1 MKNLLFTG
9 VLLALC
15 ATSTFAQTTEPAMP
29 AAPIAAQTARNV
41 AVLVYDGVE
50 PLDMGGPIDVFNK
63 AGEITKGGYNVY
75 TVGLTHD
82 LVHCQNETFGIAP
95 KFSLD
100 DAPKPDIIIVPGA
113 ATERVLAIGKDS
125 RVQSWLRA
133 NAAPT
138 QTVMSVCTG
147 AFIVG
152 QAGLFDGKDATTHWL
167 LLPQFAAQFPLA
179 RAYGGVRYIGQGNVY
194 SAVGVSS
201 GIDGALHLVEQFS
214 GQETADSVAR
224 VLQYRRDTTP
234 FPDPNKARVQPVKPG
249 KKVALTRD
257 VDPVCG
263 MKVDDDAL
271 FTAKYNGKIY
281 GFCSLDC
288 RDKFVANPAKYLAK
302 P

>member
-1 MKNLLFTG
+1 MKNLLFASL
-9 VLLALC
+9 VLAAC
-15 ATSTFAQTTEPAMP
+15 APATFAQTTKPAQ
-29 AAPIAAQTARNV
+29 AAKTRNV
-41 AVLVYDGVE
+41 AFLIYDGVE
-50 PLDMGGPIDVFNK
+50 PLDLGGPIDVFNK
-63 AGEITKGGYNVY
+63 ANEITKGGYNVY

-82 LVHCQNETFGIAP
+82 LVHSQNETFGITP
-95 KFSLD
+95 KFSID
-100 DAPKPDIIIVPGA
+100 DAPKPDLIVVPGA
-113 ATERVLAIGKDS
+113 ATERVLVVGKDS
-125 RVQSWLRA
+125 RVQSWLKT
-133 NAAPT
+133 NAAPA

-152 QAGLFDGKDATTHWL
+152 EAGLFDGKDATTHWL

-179 RAYGGVRYIGQGNVY
+179 RAYSGVRYIGDGNIY
-194 SAVGVSS
+194 SAAGVSS

-214 GQETADSVAR
+214 GKATADSVAK

-249 KKVALTRD
+249 KKVALTQD

-263 MKVDDDAL
+263 MKVDDNAL
-271 FTAKYNGKIY
+271 FTAKYNGKTY

-288 RDKFVANPAKYLAK
+288 RDKFAANPSKYLAK